1 MKLRVKEIPIKDII
15 VQDRAREDLGSLTS
29 LKKSIQKTGLINP
42 ITVAVTDE
50 GYKLLA
56 GGRRLAAVKEL
67 GWDKIPAVVLNQ
79 NDEMEHKI
87 IELHENLLRKN
98 FSWQEE
104 VKLKQQ
110 IHHLYVER
118 HGLKQSPSDKEGWSI
133 RETAKILGESPTTVS
148 KDLRLAELMPQYEE
162 IQEADTKTAAY
173 KRMQRLID
181 DFQAAVVIQAVQT
194 PQKDGQEQPVEKTA
208 LKKTFER
215 YLNAYVVGDFFQLV
229 NDLPDGY
236 YDLVEVDPPYGID
249 LQDKKRG
256 NVERIE
262 QYNEVDAATYP
273 QFIEQVVEAI
283 LPKMRDNSWL
293 IWWYAFEPWQE
304 VVFKALRKAGLSGL
318 RIPGL
323 WVKPIGQVNHPDMYF
338 ARTVEP
344 FYYMRKGS
352 PVLVQQGK
360 SPVFQYSKDNDH
372 PAGRPVALMRDILQ
386 RFIHPG
392 ARVLVPF
399 AGSGATLVAA
409 FELGA
414 QPIGFDLSE
423 EYKMIYTNLIAKS
436 VAL

>member
-29 LKKSIQKTGLINP
+29 LKESIEKTGLINP
-42 ITVAVTDE
+42 ITVAVVDE

-67 GWDKIPAVVLNQ
+67 GWSKIPAVVLNQ

-110 IHHLYVER
+110 IHRLYVER
-118 HGLKQSPSDKEGWSI
+118 HGLKQSPSDREGWSI

-148 KDLRLAELMPQYEE
+148 KDLRLAELMNEYDEIEE
-162 IQEADTKTAAY
+162 AETKTAAY

-181 DFQAAVVIQAVQT
+181 DFQAAVVMQAVQDK
-194 PQKDGQEQPVEKTA
+194 PSEGQLTTESTA
-208 LKKTFER
+208 IKKTFER
-215 YLNAYVVGDFFQLV
+215 YLNAYVIGDFFTLAK
-229 NDLPDGY
+229 DLPENY
-236 YDLVEVDPPYGID
+236 YDLVEIDPPYGID
-249 LQDKKRG
+249 LTNSKREAT
-256 NVERIE
+256 ERMDS
-262 QYNEVDAATYP
+262 YNEVDSSTYP
-273 QFIEQVVEAI
+273 QFIERVITTV
-283 LPKMRDNSWL
+283 LPKMKENSWL
-293 IWWYAFEPWQE
+293 IWWYAFEPWQD
-304 VVFKALRKAGLSGL
+304 VVFKALRKAGLQGV

-323 WVKPIGQVNHPDMYF
+323 WVKPSGQTKHPDIYF

-352 PVLVQQGK
+352 PKLVQQGK
-360 SPVFQYSKDNDH
+360 SAVFQYSKDNDH
-372 PAGRPVALMRDILQ
+372 PAGRPVALMREVLL
-386 RFIHPG
+386 RFIGPG

-399 AGSGATLVAA
+399 AGSGSTLVAA
-409 FELGA
+409 FEIGA

-423 EYKMIYTNLIAKS
+423 EYKMLYTNLIAKS
-436 VAL
+436 AAL